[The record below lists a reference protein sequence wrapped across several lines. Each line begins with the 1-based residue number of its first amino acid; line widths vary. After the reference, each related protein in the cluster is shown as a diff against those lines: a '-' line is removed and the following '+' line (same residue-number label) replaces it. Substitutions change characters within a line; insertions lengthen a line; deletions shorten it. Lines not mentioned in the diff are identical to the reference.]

1 MINKEIAPVE
11 WAALMYELEDAQE
24 HLAALISNM
33 NSDADFDEVNFRI
46 ELGHVFSHLNR
57 AWHRR
62 DKIEGLT
69 EGEWLEAS
77 KFPTDLDPT

>member
-1 MINKEIAPVE
+1 MISKEGAPVA

-33 NSDADFDEVNFRI
+33 SSDTDYDEVNLRI
-46 ELGHVFSHLNR
+46 DLGHVFSHLNR

-62 DKIEGLT
+62 EKTEGLD
-69 EGEWLEAS
+69 EAEWLVAS
-77 KFPTDLDPT
+77 RFPTDLDPN